1 MDIRRRFLSKKSSGG
16 SSGGDSSG
24 TYTVNL
30 NSQWEKTT
38 AVTNPDSSLYDG
50 VYRSFSNYNVNSG
63 VATMYITLTGCS
75 TFKLYIRSYA
85 ESSYDYVMVSQLDK
99 TITGSSS
106 YSDTTLVKAHT
117 RGNQQSGTALSNYTL
132 VEYTGI
138 SSGSHTITIVYRK
151 DGSVN
156 SGDDRGYVLIPKSQG
171 SGGDSGGG
179 DVDID
184 LTHVVEY
191 TSTDGKIV
199 SPYVSQPFNVN
210 ITSNTYNTYVS
221 GGLFVCSGPV
231 TSINEDAFKNRST
244 LKTFTFPSSVHS
256 IGKNAFRNC
265 YNLTGLTIPS
275 HITSIG
281 QYAFEMCGGE
291 VLIQC
296 SIPSSNSSSAA
307 LFYNAYFTKVTIDNN
322 ITSVGDYA
330 FYECRK
336 LTSLTLG
343 NKITSIGN
351 SAFGWC
357 DKLVNVVIPASVTKI
372 GNSAFNSCD
381 ALASVTI
388 SDGVTSIGTG
398 AFSGSEALTSI
409 TIPDSVTSIG
419 YGAFTTCTSMSAFF
433 GKYASSDNRCL
444 IIDNKL
450 LAFAPLNLTSYTIPE
465 SIKIIGRNAFAKC
478 TQLTEIVIP
487 DGTTS
492 IMENAFSGCTG
503 LNIVYCK
510 PTTPPS
516 LGSNT
521 FYNNP
526 STHIIYVPTAS
537 VDAYKSAAYWSTY
550 ADYIV
555 GYDFEN
561 AGGE

>member
-50 VYRSFSNYNVNSG
+50 VYRSTSSYNVNSG
-63 VATMYITLTGCS
+63 VSIMYITLTGYS

-85 ESSYDYVMVSQLDK
+85 ESNYDYVMVSQLDK

-117 RGNQQSGTALSNYTL
+117 RGNQQSGTALSSYTL

-171 SGGDSGGG
+171 SGGESGGG

-184 LTHVVEY
+184 LTYAVEY
-191 TSTDGKIV
+191 TSTNGSIV

-210 ITSNTYNTYVS
+210 ITSNTYNTYAS

-231 TSINEDAFKNRST
+231 TSINEDAFKGRST
-244 LKTFTFPSSVHS
+244 LKTFTFPSSTYS

-265 YNLTGLTIPS
+265 SNMASLTIPS

-296 SIPSSNSSSAA
+296 SIPSYNSNSAA
-307 LFYNAYFTKVTIDNN
+307 LFYDADFTKVIIDNN
-322 ITSVGDYA
+322 VTSVGNYA
-330 FYECRK
+330 FHECRK

-343 NKITSIGN
+343 NKITSIGD

-357 DKLVNVVIPASVTKI
+357 SKLANVVIPANVTKI
-372 GNSAFNSCD
+372 GNSAFNGCTS
-381 ALASVTI
+381 LTSITI
-388 SDGVTSIGTG
+388 SDGVTSIGQN
-398 AFSGSEALTSI
+398 AFSSCPSLTSI

-419 YGAFTTCTSMSAFF
+419 SHVFSGCTSMSAFF

-444 IIDNKL
+444 IIDDGL
-450 LAFAPLNLTSYTIPE
+450 LAFAPLNITSYTIPE
-465 SIKIIGRNAFAKC
+465 SVKTIGRSAFQSY

-487 DGTTS
+487 ESTTS
-492 IMENAFSGCTG
+492 IMKYAFHSCTG
-503 LNIVYCK
+503 LNSVYCK
-510 PTTPPS
+510 PTTPPTIG
-516 LGSNT
+516 LNV
-521 FYNNP
+521 FYNNA
-526 STHIIYVPTAS
+526 SDRIIYVPIAS
-537 VDAYKSAAYWSTY
+537 VDAYKSATY
-550 ADYIV
+550 
-555 GYDFEN
+555 
-561 AGGE
+561 